1 MSLRQRKAAMSAIRE
16 IRDRIASIQN
26 TMKITNAMY
35 MISSTKMNAA
45 KSALNAT
52 EPYFFALEAMFARV
66 MRHLPPDFEHA
77 FLDRREKVPDADV
90 KRAIVCV
97 TADKGLAGAYN
108 HNVLRMMEEMLRPDG
123 KDLLFVIGEVG
134 HAYCEQRGIPV
145 YKDIHET
152 AQKPTLPK
160 ARVIA
165 SRMLDLFAREEVDEV
180 YIIYTRMKNSM
191 ENEVQRT
198 QLLPLVRLNSGV
210 FRESANAIQEEFD
223 LQPDPETLLDNI
235 IPDFVSGY
243 IYGALVES
251 YCAEHSSRMQA
262 MDAANKAGE
271 KLLSEL
277 SVKYNRER
285 QAAITQEITE
295 VAAGARARSEQ
306 LKKSRRKKMA
316 AGKES

>member
-1 MSLRQRKAAMSAIRE
+1 MSAIRE

-52 EPYFFALEAMFARV
+52 EPYFFALESMFARV
-66 MRHLPPDFEHA
+66 LRHLPPDFEHA
-77 FLDRREKVPDADV
+77 FR
-90 KRAIVCV
+90 
-97 TADKGLAGAYN
+97 
-108 HNVLRMMEEMLRPDG
+108 
-123 KDLLFVIGEVG
+123 DLLFVIGEVG
-134 HAYCEQRGIPV
+134 RAYCEQRGIPI
-145 YKDIHET
+145 YDEFHET
-152 AQKPTLPK
+152 AQKPTLSK
-160 ARVIA
+160 AREIA
-165 SRMLDLFAREEVDEV
+165 SRMLDLFARDEVDEV
-180 YIIYTRMKNSM
+180 FIIYTRMKNSM
-191 ENEVQRT
+191 ENET
-198 QLLPLVRLNSGV
+198 QKTELLPLVRLNSKV
-210 FRESANAIQEEFD
+210 FGTGSTMTMQEEFD
-223 LQPDPETLLDNI
+223 LQPDPKTLLDNI

-271 KLLSEL
+271 KLLQEL
-277 SVKYNRER
+277 SIRYNRER

-306 LKKSRRKKMA
+306 IRRSRRKKQA
-316 AGKES
+316 ACGQSPEGV